1 MIELCSKESSARQKL
16 ELQAILRTYKWHI
29 RFDLSSVISLDDE
42 NVCRLRRT
50 WGDYSERSFDYRSQ
64 ITKNFIKDSFIRLD
78 PKVRIRNYPILFVH
92 EFIERDGETIPSS
105 GHCHG
110 VLLNMTKFAHDEV
123 VGAMENEARV
133 LRRTKALDVYI
144 QTANQKTG
152 ISDYI
157 AKFAQYSKD
166 VDYNWGMKQLI
177 KKDEKL
183 IRNSKIA
190 IRDEAEALYESELSV
205 LKEKHDRVSPWRN
218 FAA

>member
-1 MIELCSKESSARQKL
+1 
-16 ELQAILRTYKWHI
+16 
-29 RFDLSSVISLDDE
+29 
-42 NVCRLRRT
+42 
-50 WGDYSERSFDYRSQ
+50 
-64 ITKNFIKDSFIRLD
+64 
-78 PKVRIRNYPILFVH
+78 
-92 EFIERDGETIPSS
+92 
-105 GHCHG
+105 
-110 VLLNMTKFAHDEV
+110 MTKFAHDEV

-144 QTANQKTG
+144 QAANQKTG